1 VPAST
6 RKFQSAA
13 IGDLEVRNT
22 DFYLI
27 DQEGPI
33 GGPELLLGL
42 PLMNRIHMW
51 ISHSSNTLIMQYPP
65 SSSPDAKPVAGGL
78 K

>member
-1 VPAST
+1 
-6 RKFQSAA
+6 
-13 IGDLEVRNT
+13 
-22 DFYLI
+22 
-27 DQEGPI
+27 
-33 GGPELLLGL
+33 LGL